1 MVDPAGALIGH
12 GLSSYDAA
20 DLPAIIGRSTRDLV
34 AERGEGFDRE
44 LVHRDALILRK
55 KFRG

>member
-1 MVDPAGALIGH
+1 MKLFDLINRDD
-12 GLSSYDAA
+12 YDAA
-20 DLPAIIGRSTRDLV
+20 DVPSMLGRSTRDLA